1 MVTVKGEEKK
11 KKNIKE
17 KKLKFGI
24 PFLSTSIELTS
35 VDDIG
40 YANPFCL
47 EIILLMLELY
57 LL

>member
-1 MVTVKGEEKK
+1 MVTVKGEK